1 VSGTRPGRPDDAGAA
16 PGTGDAGAAQ
26 RAADLAAAP
35 TAPTADRSRVAV
47 KICGVTD
54 PASAVLC
61 AELGAAFLG
70 LNFWPGSPR
79 WLDLGLA
86 REIAAAVRAVAP
98 RVALVGVFVHPGA
111 AEIAAADRAAGLDL
125 LQFSG
130 DEPAAAVAP
139 HAARALKALRLSG
152 WEAPAGSEE
161 SAVGAVSAISAVSA
175 GMATNPLAG
184 FESCW
189 GVLLDT
195 PRARGAAAGGGD
207 YGGTGRAW
215 DHATARVLLPGFERR
230 RVFLAGGL
238 GPANVRRVLERIR
251 PFAVDVCS
259 GVESAPGKKDPQLLG
274 QLFEEVFHAQ
284 VITGT

>member
-1 VSGTRPGRPDDAGAA
+1 MRPGRPDDAGAA
-16 PGTGDAGAAQ
+16 PATADPGAAQ

-35 TAPTADRSRVAV
+35 TAPTAEGSRVAV

-86 REIAAAVRAVAP
+86 REIAAAVRAAAP
-98 RVALVGVFVHPGA
+98 RVALVGVFVHPDA

-152 WEAPAGSEE
+152 WEAPAGPEE
-161 SAVGAVSAISAVSA
+161 SAVSAISAAVA
-175 GMATNPLAG
+175 PNPLAG

-195 PRARGAAAGGGD
+195 PRARGAAAGAGD
-207 YGGTGRAW
+207 YGGTGRSW
-215 DHATARVLLPGFERR
+215 DHAAARHLLPGFERR

-238 GPANVRRVLERIR
+238 GPANVRRALERIR

-274 QLFEEVFHAQ
+274 QLFEEVLHAQ